1 MVEDTKRV
9 MKNKTEL
16 RRMTDNT
23 MAKKKIKE
31 QTVINKTL
39 CRKLQIEQHEPHQNL
54 GRGKFRSPVTVSS
67 CVTF

>member
-23 MAKKKIKE
+23 MARKKDKRTNSD
-31 QTVINKTL
+31 Q
-39 CRKLQIEQHEPHQNL
+39 
-54 GRGKFRSPVTVSS
+54 
-67 CVTF
+67 

>member
-31 QTVINKTL
+31 QIVINKTL
-39 CRKLQIEQHEPHQNL
+39 CRKLQIEQHEPH
-54 GRGKFRSPVTVSS
+54 
-67 CVTF
+67 

>member
-31 QTVINKTL
+31 QIVINKTL
-39 CRKLQIEQHEPHQNL
+39 CRKLQIEQHEPHQNP
-54 GRGKFRSPVTVSS
+54 GRGEFRSPVTVSS
-67 CVTF
+67 CVIF

>member
-1 MVEDTKRV
+1 MVEDAKRV

-23 MAKKKIKE
+23 MANTKIKE

-39 CRKLQIEQHEPHQNL
+39 CRKLQIEQHEPHQNP
-54 GRGKFRSPVTVSS
+54 GRGNSGPP
-67 CVTF
+67 

>member
-1 MVEDTKRV
+1 MVEDINRV

-23 MAKKKIKE
+23 MANTKIKE

-39 CRKLQIEQHEPHQNL
+39 CRKLQIEQHEPTKTWGGGTQV
-54 GRGKFRSPVTVSS
+54 PP
-67 CVTF
+67 